1 MKFVE
6 FVEFLVRVARYLE
19 LKDAEDKGMPT
30 QEGIEQRLRQIIDQI
45 LALVGIERIELE
57 EEIDETSESDPDY

>member
-30 QEGIEQRLRQIIDQI
+30 QEGIEQRLR
-45 LALVGIERIELE
+45 
-57 EEIDETSESDPDY
+57 